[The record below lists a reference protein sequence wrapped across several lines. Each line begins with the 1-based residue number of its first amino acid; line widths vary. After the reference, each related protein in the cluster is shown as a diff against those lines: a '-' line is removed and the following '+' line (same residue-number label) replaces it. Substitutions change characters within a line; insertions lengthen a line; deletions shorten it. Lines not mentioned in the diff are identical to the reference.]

1 MSYIK
6 NKSFKIVSRFYVIY
20 GDYEPIYVGYTN
32 RTVKQRFKEHK
43 KDKDFS
49 DYDSVEVK
57 ELINEKLSF
66 DFTWD
71 YEQTCKNADKVSLRE
86 GQLVQQYGTQ
96 DSVFQKAIGGGQTW
110 SAEKWFIKC
119 NKDNP
124 RFLGMSG
131 VEIKKRL
138 KEEKVI
144 GTWLN
149 SFIRNIRP
157 VEEIWIYNF
166 VGGMRPVEKVWL
178 RNFYNDM
185 KPVEELWLHNFT
197 NVMKSIEEAWLGN
210 FVNHMQSVEEA
221 WLGGF
226 TRIMRPTE
234 EVWLGSFVTTM
245 SMIEEVWVKGFTKN
259 MRPIEEVWLNNF
271 VGDMRQIEKIWLIS
285 FISGIIPTEEVWLH
299 NFTNNMKL
307 KRR

>member
-1 MSYIK
+1 MKS
-6 NKSFKIVSRFYVIY
+6 NGKSFKIVSRFYVIY
-20 GDYEPIYVGYTN
+20 GDGIPIYVGYTN
-32 RTVKQRFKEHK
+32 RSVQQRFKEHRH
-43 KDKDFS
+43 DKDFS
-49 DYDSVEVK
+49 DYDNVK
-57 ELINEKLSF
+57 SIELKDQRMSF

-71 YEQTCKNADKVSLRE
+71 YNETCKNADMVSKRE
-86 GQLVQQYGTQ
+86 ERLVNKYCTQ
-96 DSVFQKAIGGGQTW
+96 DTCYQKAIGGGQTW
-110 SAEKWFIKC
+110 ATEKWFIKS

-124 RFLGMSG
+124 RFVGMSG
-131 VEIKKRL
+131 AEIKKRL
-138 KEEKVI
+138 KEEKVV

-149 SFIRNIRP
+149 GFIRNIRP

-197 NVMKSIEEAWLGN
+197 NVMKPIEEAWLGH

-226 TRIMRPTE
+226 TRIMRPIE

-245 SMIEEVWVKGFTKN
+245 SPIEEVWVKGFTKN

-285 FISGIIPTEEVWLH
+285 FIGGIIPIEEVWLH